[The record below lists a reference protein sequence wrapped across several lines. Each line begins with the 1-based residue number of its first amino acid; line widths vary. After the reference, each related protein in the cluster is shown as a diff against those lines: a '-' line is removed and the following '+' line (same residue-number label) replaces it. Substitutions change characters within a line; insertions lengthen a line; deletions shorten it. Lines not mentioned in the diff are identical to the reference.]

1 MKLNQLKEQ
10 THAGDTITVKELM
23 DILDRIVKNDP
34 SAKSYTITTDRGSK
48 VAPIF
53 RVQAFEKEK
62 VVHFLA

>member
-1 MKLNQLKEQ
+1 MKELKEQ

-23 DILDRIVKNDP
+23 DILDKIVKNDP
-34 SAKSYTITTDRGSK
+34 SAKSYTITTDRGAK
-48 VAPIF
+48 VVPVY

>member
-10 THAGDTITVKELM
+10 IPAGDTITVEELM
-23 DILDRIVKNDP
+23 DILDKIIKKDP
-34 SAKSYTITTDRGSK
+34 SAKSYTITTDRGAK
-48 VAPIF
+48 VVPVY

>member
-23 DILDRIVKNDP
+23 DILDKIAKKDS
-34 SAKSYTITTDRGSK
+34 SAKSYTITTDRGAK
-48 VAPIF
+48 VVPVY

-62 VVHFLA
+62 VVHFIA